1 MFLRAARVAP
11 KKAVFRPALPMRLLP
26 GMTEM
31 RMAKSYFEKL
41 KDPRWQKKRLEA
53 LEAGDWRC
61 ELCMDAGNTLHV
73 HHRQYFKGREPWD
86 YEVGQLAVLCEG
98 CHSITHEDEDKLLL
112 ACSYC
117 VSDGPRSRDAAA
129 SLVAGFARQGMNQRH
144 VDDPHTYLVG
154 ELAAELAG
162 WRRESLVCDDLE
174 ALVAILG
181 PNMASFRSMVRQFIK
196 AHTPAEGTNA

>member
-53 LEAGDWRC
+53 LEA
-61 ELCMDAGNTLHV
+61 
-73 HHRQYFKGREPWD
+73 
-86 YEVGQLAVLCEG
+86 
-98 CHSITHEDEDKLLL
+98 
-112 ACSYC
+112 
-117 VSDGPRSRDAAA
+117 
-129 SLVAGFARQGMNQRH
+129 
-144 VDDPHTYLVG
+144 
-154 ELAAELAG
+154 
-162 WRRESLVCDDLE
+162 
-174 ALVAILG
+174 ILG

-196 AHTPAEGTNA
+196 AHTLAEGTNA